1 LVLVGCAAKEK
12 SVVWTAYNVS
22 FADYKV
28 LEVRPVVNAT
38 NRSIEQVILSK
49 FTDQLTE
56 RFAEKALPLT
66 DSTEITSGV
75 LIVQT
80 DLIVYEDYK
89 YEHVYGVYGSTGWVE
104 TRCSLRTRLVDKA
117 NNHIVAEISTVKVAS
132 AEGLGS
138 IPVYFGS
145 PLVTAA
151 DIHEEVLNKAVSAIA
166 EEVAKLMAP
175 KEPG

>member
-1 LVLVGCAAKEK
+1 MVLVGCAAKEK

-22 FADYKV
+22 FADYKA
-28 LEVRPVVNAT
+28 LEVRPVANAT
-38 NRSIEQVILSK
+38 NRSVEQETLSK
-49 FTDQLTE
+49 LTDRLTE
-56 RFAEKALPLT
+56 RFAEKSLPLT
-66 DSTEITSGV
+66 DSSEITSGV

-80 DLIVYEDYK
+80 DLVVYEDYK
-89 YEHVYGVYGSTGWVE
+89 HDYVYGVYGSTGWVE
-104 TRCSLRTRLVDKA
+104 TKCSLRTRLVDKA

-138 IPVYFGS
+138 IPVYFG
-145 PLVTAA
+145 PPPVTVA
-151 DIHEEVLNKAVSAIA
+151 DIQEEVLNKAVSAIA